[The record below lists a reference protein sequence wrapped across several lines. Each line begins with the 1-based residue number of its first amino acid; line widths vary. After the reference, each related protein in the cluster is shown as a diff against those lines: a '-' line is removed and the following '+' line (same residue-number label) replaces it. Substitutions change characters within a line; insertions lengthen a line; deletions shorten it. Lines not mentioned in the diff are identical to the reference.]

1 MNKKWF
7 QLWNIGRLRG
17 KVLDILSLGRTMLL
31 LAGGSLV
38 FFMLLGAGGIAGQK
52 LNSSPIPSMKG
63 LAASLSSGFFM
74 EILGMEVPHLP
85 QGKEAE
91 ELSPKNVTSFVF
103 QLLTSVNP
111 GDPKSLLAREV
122 PGMGADDPF
131 LLRKGSGGV
140 AGAPADYHPGTNELA
155 SEEGGQEH
163 DPPAI
168 NGTEDPGSDDGSV
181 PDIPVATPSP
191 ETGGDGGG
199 GKSGGNSGT
208 EDTSIKRVL
217 IYHSHP
223 REAFNPLLGAQSD
236 NPSSSLPSK
245 NVMVVGSYIAKRLE
259 EHGIGTIHSQEDY
272 ATKVK
277 DYKWN
282 FSYKY
287 SRITVKAA
295 LAGNDQLTDL
305 IDIHRDSQRH
315 GKTTTVIDGK
325 SYAQV
330 YFILGHENKD
340 WKKNEAFAN
349 KIHQELEKSYPG
361 LSRGIWGKTS
371 SQGNGEYNQSLSPNS
386 VLIEV
391 GGIDNTEEEL
401 KRTAEILGDIIAD
414 VYWKNQKADKVDV
427 PQTVTAPTTAAP
439 TAQPGGEPS
448 GESTKTTGEA
458 GGQAAGKPLTNKA
471 S

>member
-17 KVLDILSLGRTMLL
+17 KILDILSLGRTMLL

-52 LNSSPIPSMKG
+52 MNPSPMPSMKG

-85 QGKEAE
+85 QGKGSE
-91 ELSPKNVTSFVF
+91 ELSAKNVGSFVF

-122 PGMGADDPF
+122 PGMGADDPI

-140 AGAPADYHPGTNELA
+140 AGAPADYHPGSDELG
-155 SEEGGQEH
+155 SEGGTEH
-163 DPPAI
+163 DPPGTG
-168 NGTEDPGSDDGSV
+168 GTEDPGTPV
-181 PDIPVATPSP
+181 PTDPPQATPAPDHSG
-191 ETGGDGGG
+191 ENTGA
-199 GKSGGNSGT
+199 GKGEEGT
-208 EDTSIKRVL
+208 TNGSEDTSVKRVL

-223 REAFNPLLGAQSD
+223 REAYNPLLGAQSD
-236 NPSSSLPSK
+236 NPSSANPSK
-245 NVMVVGSYIAKRLE
+245 NVMLVGSYIAKRLE
-259 EHGIGTIHSQEDY
+259 ERGVGTLHSKDDY

-277 DYKWN
+277 DYSWN

-315 GKTTTVIDGK
+315 GKTTTEINGK
-325 SYAQV
+325 NYAQV
-330 YFILGHENKD
+330 YFILGHENKN

-349 KIHQELEKSYPG
+349 KIHQELEKNYPG

-391 GGIDNTEEEL
+391 GGIDSTDEEL
-401 KRTAEILGDIIAD
+401 KRTADILGDIIAD
-414 VYWKNQKADKVDV
+414 VYWSNQKADKVNA
-427 PQTVTAPTTAAP
+427 PETVGNPAAD
-439 TAQPGGEPS
+439 PGV
-448 GESTKTTGEA
+448 TTTGKA
-458 GGQAAGKPLTNKA
+458 DSSKSKSAADKGQANKG